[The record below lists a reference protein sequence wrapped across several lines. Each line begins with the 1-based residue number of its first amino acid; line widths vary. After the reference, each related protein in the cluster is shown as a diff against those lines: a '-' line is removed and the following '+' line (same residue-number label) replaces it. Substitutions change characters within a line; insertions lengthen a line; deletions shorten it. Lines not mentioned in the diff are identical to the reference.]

1 MSRTLGTDG
10 RRGQMSRALLLVGR
24 QVARAP
30 DVLVYNRDRRRR
42 IRQFHRVTRVT
53 LVTELP
59 GAARAE

>member
-1 MSRTLGTDG
+1 
-10 RRGQMSRALLLVGR
+10 MSRALLLVGR